1 MADALA
7 RETFAPCGATQPV
20 AAGFVPPRG
29 LDHSP
34 LVESVADQWLL
45 TLLQERKL
53 LPSSVLR
60 DEVQAQARRIEAETG
75 RKPGKRQLRELKDQA
90 QQALLPQAFTKQS
103 RFKIWIAPKV
113 PRLMLDASS
122 AARAEELVTLLIQ
135 ALPGLALRALQT
147 NLTPA
152 TAMAGWLLENEAPPN
167 FSVDRECELKA
178 DDESKAVV
186 RYARHHLDTD
196 EVCQH
201 IGQGKR
207 PTRLALTWRGRVS
220 LVLADS
226 GAVRKID
233 SLDVLFEGRSKPAD
247 EHEAFDADLAL
258 ASGELSRLIP
268 DLIDALGGLS
278 SQALPPPDALV
289 AAAMPETSEASATSP
304 PWD

>member
-75 RKPGKRQLRELKDQA
+75 RKPGKRQLRELKDQV
-90 QQALLPQAFTKQS
+90 QQALLPQAFTKQA
-103 RFKIWIAPKV
+103 RFKIWIDLPAR
-113 PRLMLDASS
+113 RLMLDASS
-122 AARAEELVTLLIQ
+122 AARADELVSLLIQ
-135 ALPGLALRALQT
+135 ALPGLSLRAPQT
-147 NLTPA
+147 ALTPA
-152 TAMAGWLLENEAPPN
+152 TAMAGWLLENEAPAH
-167 FSVDRECELKA
+167 FSIDRECELKA

-186 RYARHHLDTD
+186 RYARHRLDTD
-196 EVCQH
+196 EVRQH
-201 IGQGKR
+201 IEQGKR

-220 LVLADS
+220 FVLADS
-226 GAVRKID
+226 GALRKID
-233 SLDVLFEGRSKPAD
+233 FLDVLFEGRSKPAD

-268 DLIDALGGLS
+268 DLIDALGGAPDTAATASDAPVAQQSPEAVLATELS
-278 SQALPPPDALV
+278 AH
-289 AAAMPETSEASATSP
+289 
-304 PWD
+304 WD

>member
-1 MADALA
+1 M
-7 RETFAPCGATQPV
+7 
-20 AAGFVPPRG
+20 
-29 LDHSP
+29 
-34 LVESVADQWLL
+34 ADQWLL

-103 RFKIWIAPKV
+103 RFKVWIDPQAR
-113 PRLMLDASS
+113 RLMLDASS
-122 AARAEELVTLLIQ
+122 PARAEELVSLLIQ

-147 NLTPA
+147 ALTPA
-152 TAMAGWLLENEAPPN
+152 TAIAGWLLENEAPPH

-186 RYARHHLDTD
+186 RYARHRLDTD
-196 EVCQH
+196 EVRQH
-201 IGQGKR
+201 IEQGKR

-233 SLDVLFEGRSKPAD
+233 FLDVLFEGRNKSAD
-247 EHEAFDADLAL
+247 EQEAFDADLAL
-258 ASGELSRLIP
+258 ASGELGQLIP
-268 DLIDALGGLS
+268 DLIDALGG
-278 SQALPPPDALV
+278 ALDP
-289 AAAMPETSEASATSP
+289 TATSP
-304 PWD
+304 DAPVAEPRPAAALATDTSPSWA